1 MDDIIPQRTAILRKW
16 RQPIAYFRGSILGFQ
31 DWRMSIE
38 ESYRLL
44 HLGHNRNEKGLADK
58 KKSGPRNEKERGPRN
73 EKERGPT

>member
-1 MDDIIPQRTAILRKW
+1 
-16 RQPIAYFRGSILGFQ
+16 
-31 DWRMSIE
+31 MSIE

-44 HLGHNRNEKGLADK
+44 HLGHNRNEKGLANK

>member
-1 MDDIIPQRTAILRKW
+1 
-16 RQPIAYFRGSILGFQ
+16 
-31 DWRMSIE
+31 MSID

-58 KKSGPRNEKERGPRN
+58 KNSGSRN